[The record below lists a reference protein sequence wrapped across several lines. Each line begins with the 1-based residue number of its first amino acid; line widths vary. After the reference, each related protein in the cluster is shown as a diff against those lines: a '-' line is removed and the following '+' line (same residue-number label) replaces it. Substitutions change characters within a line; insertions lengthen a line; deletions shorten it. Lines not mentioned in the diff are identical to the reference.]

1 MMGFLMLYIY
11 CKELS
16 TKGGGHV
23 GSGKVVMCHKVDV
36 TKALT
41 E

>member
-1 MMGFLMLYIY
+1 MLYIY

-23 GSGKVVMCHKVDV
+23 GSGKVVVCHKVDV